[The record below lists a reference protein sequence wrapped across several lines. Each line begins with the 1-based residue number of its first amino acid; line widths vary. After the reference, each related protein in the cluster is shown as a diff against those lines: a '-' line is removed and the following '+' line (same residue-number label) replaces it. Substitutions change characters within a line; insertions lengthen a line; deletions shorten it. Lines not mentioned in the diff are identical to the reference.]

1 MIEVQAIPHQK
12 PCKQVND
19 SEWQHFDLDNFE
31 LCMAT
36 FEDARLDGLPRAID
50 GRTGSGKTYAAMHFQ
65 GQFPQSV
72 VLITC
77 AGDLS
82 PKGFIREL
90 ALALKLNPEGTA
102 YALRYRITRA
112 LYATDRPVLIV
123 DEAENLKDP
132 AWQSLK
138 AMMDALIG
146 VCGIVVIGANELEAS
161 MLKKANRL
169 KNPFPQVYSR
179 LKLGGITPLL
189 GLHRREVK
197 SICTSTGIEDQ
208 QVIRYLTNI
217 CGNMRELEGAIRKL
231 RRESCADNC
240 EIDMQLVLEVL

>member
-1 MIEVQAIPHQK
+1 MELQTLTNQK
-12 PCKQVND
+12 SGKPGD
-19 SEWQHFDLDNFE
+19 DLEWQHFDLDNFE

-36 FEDARLDGLPRAID
+36 FEDARSDGLPRAID
-50 GRTGSGKTYAAMHFQ
+50 GRTGSGKTYTARHFQ
-65 GQFPQSV
+65 RQFPESV

-102 YALRYRITRA
+102 YTLRYRITRA
-112 LYATDRPVLIV
+112 LYEADRPVLIV

-138 AMMDALIG
+138 AMIDALIG

-179 LKLGGITPLL
+179 LKLGGITQLL
-189 GLHRREVK
+189 SLHRREVRA
-197 SICTSTGIEDQ
+197 ICTSTSIKDP
-208 QVIRYLTNI
+208 QVIKYLTNT
-217 CGNMRELEGAIRKL
+217 CHNMRELEGAVRKL
-231 RRESCADNC
+231 RRESQAENSD
-240 EIDMQLVLEVL
+240 IDMQLLLEVL